1 METKPSMAKEGKP
14 NRGVPRLPTDD
25 ALRSRAR
32 IQPQELEHTR
42 LLVPQA
48 LFERTLGQLAER
60 SAGWRESA
68 AIWIGSLDGEDA
80 FASEVLFHHELCED
94 NAGPLSLELSEQAK
108 FDLYRTLALSGRKI
122 VSLIHTHPRDWVG
135 LSAVD
140 EDNQIC
146 SRIGFWS
153 LVVPWYGREP
163 WALERIGVHARTNDG
178 WYEFRGSEISRRVV
192 LV

>member
-1 METKPSMAKEGKP
+1 METKPSMAKKGKP
-14 NRGVPRLPTDD
+14 DRGISRLPEND

-32 IQPQELEHTR
+32 VQPEELERTR
-42 LLVPQA
+42 LVVPRT
-48 LFERTLGQLAER
+48 LFETTLRQLGER

-80 FASEVLFHHELCED
+80 IASEVLFHHDLCDD

-108 FDLYRTLALSGRKI
+108 FDLYRLLAARGQKV
-122 VSLIHTHPRDWVG
+122 VSLIHTHPREWVG

-140 EDNQIC
+140 EGNQIC
-146 SRIGFWS
+146 SRVGFWS

-163 WALERIGVHARTNDG
+163 WDLARIGVHARTNDG
-178 WYEFRGSEISRRVV
+178 WYEFRGSEISQRVV

>member
-1 METKPSMAKEGKP
+1 MAKKGKP
-14 NRGVPRLPTDD
+14 DRGIPRFSEDD
-25 ALRSRAR
+25 ASRSRAR
-32 IQPQELEHTR
+32 VQPEELKHTR
-42 LLVPQA
+42 LLVPQS
-48 LFERTLGQLAER
+48 LFERTLRQLADR

-68 AIWIGSLDGEDA
+68 AIWIGSLDGDDA
-80 FASEVLFHHELCED
+80 IASDVLYHHELCED

-108 FDLYRTLALSGRKI
+108 FELYRTLATKGEKI

-163 WALERIGVHARTNDG
+163 WDLARIGIHARTNDG
-178 WYEFRGSEISRRVV
+178 WHEFRESEISQRVV
-192 LV
+192 LLQG

>member
-1 METKPSMAKEGKP
+1 MAKKRKP
-14 NRGVPRLPTDD
+14 DRRIPGFPADD
-25 ALRSRAR
+25 ALRSRPR
-32 IQPQELEHTR
+32 IQPQELGHAR
-42 LLVPQA
+42 LLVPRA
-48 LFERTLGQLAER
+48 LFERTLRQLAER

-68 AIWIGSLDGEDA
+68 AMWVGSLDGEDA
-80 FASEVLFHHELCED
+80 LASEVLFHHELCED

-108 FDLYRTLALSGRKI
+108 FDLYRELAPSGRKI

-153 LVVPWYGREP
+153 LVVPRYGREP
-163 WALERIGVHARTNDG
+163 WDLARIGVHARTNDG
-178 WYEFRGSEISRRVV
+178 WYEFRGSEISQRVV

>member
-1 METKPSMAKEGKP
+1 MAKKGKP
-14 NRGVPRLPTDD
+14 DRRISRLPADD
-25 ALRSRAR
+25 ALRARAR
-32 IQPQELEHTR
+32 VQPEELKYIR
-42 LLVPQA
+42 LLVPRA
-48 LFERTLGQLAER
+48 IFEVTLRRLAER
-60 SAGWRESA
+60 SGGWRESA

-80 FASEVLFHHELCED
+80 LVSEVLFHHELCDD

-108 FDLYRTLALSGRKI
+108 FDLYRALASSGRKI
-122 VSLIHTHPRDWVG
+122 ISLIHTHPRDWVG

-153 LVVPWYGREP
+153 LVVPWYGQEP
-163 WALERIGVHARTNDG
+163 WELARIGVHARTNDG
-178 WYEFRGSEISRRVV
+178 WHEFCGSEISQRVV